1 MIGLLIITHESVGEA
16 YRGLTNHFFP
26 SGIPDN
32 VRILGVQPDENQDD
46 IINRAI
52 ADIQEFPDNHG
63 VLIMTDIF
71 GATPCNAARRLV
83 RADKS
88 AILTGL
94 NAPMMI
100 KAVAY
105 ADKSD
110 NLHQFTELVR
120 EAAIKGIFAI
130 TEEPEGLICR
140 AQGKEKALEAV

>member
-16 YRGLTNHFFP
+16 YRGLANHFFP
-26 SGIPDN
+26 QGFPQN
-32 VRILGVQPDENQDD
+32 ARILGVQPTENQDD

-52 ADIQEFPDNHG
+52 AEIQEFPENHG

-100 KAVAY
+100 KAMAY
-105 ADKSD
+105 AEKADH
-110 NLHQFTELVR
+110 LHTFTELVR

-130 TEEPEGLICR
+130 TEAPEGLMCH
-140 AQGKEKALEAV
+140 AQGTEQAIH